1 MLQFI
6 VRRLL
11 LLIPTVIAVSM
22 IGFIVIQLPPGDY
35 LTAYIHRLESM
46 GELVD
51 EALIEQLKVQYGLG
65 KPIHVQYIGWVMG
78 MLRGQFGMSLQWQTP
93 VKELIWER
101 FALTVVLSLF
111 SLLFTWVI
119 AFPIGVYSAI
129 RQYSVVDYVATLLS
143 FVGLGIPNFVLAL
156 VVMWFALT
164 KFKISVGGLFSPKFE
179 NAPWTSAKIQ
189 DLAQH
194 IWIPMVVIALSGTA
208 GLIRVMRANL
218 LDEMNKPYVQT
229 ARAKGLSERR
239 LILKYPVRV
248 ALNPFVSTV
257 GWTLP
262 RLVSGST
269 IVSVV
274 LNLPTTGPLL
284 LRALLAQDMYLA
296 GTMLLLLSLLTII
309 GTLISDVLL
318 AWLDPRIRFE

>member
-1 MLQFI
+1 MLRFI
-6 VRRLL
+6 GRRLV
-11 LLIPTVIAVSM
+11 LLIPTVIVVSI
-22 IGFIVIQLPPGDY
+22 IGFLVIQLPPGDY
-35 LTAYIHRLESM
+35 LTAYIHQLESM

-51 EALIEQLKVQYGLG
+51 EELIEQLKVQYGLG
-65 KPIHVQYIGWVMG
+65 KPIYVQYVGWVTG

-101 FALTVVLSLF
+101 FVLTVVLSLA
-111 SLLFTWVI
+111 SLLFVWVV
-119 AFPIGVYSAI
+119 AFPVGIYSAV
-129 RQYSVVDYVATLLS
+129 RRYSIGDYFFTFLS

-156 VVMWFALT
+156 VIMWFALT
-164 KFKISVGGLFSPKFE
+164 KLGISIGGLFSPKLE
-179 NAPWTSAKIQ
+179 GAPWNLVKVW
-189 DLAQH
+189 DLLQH
-194 IWIPMVVIALSGTA
+194 IWVPMVVVGMGGTA
-208 GLIRVMRANL
+208 GLIRIMRANMI
-218 LDEMNKPYVQT
+218 DEMHKPYVQT
-229 ARAKGLSERR
+229 ARAKGLRERR
-239 LILKYPVRV
+239 IILKYPLRV

-262 RLVSGST
+262 AIVSGST

-274 LNLPTTGPLL
+274 LNLPTIGPLL

-296 GTMLLLLSLLTII
+296 GTMLLMLSMLTVI